1 MRHRLRPLDAPDKA
15 DDLRAQQRITIGY
28 GQLRPHNY
36 IRLPLPVFNGQK
48 HRAAS
53 RARTLAHGH
62 QPGKTQP
69 PAIAMLANDMTE
81 LPAGPCQRRCQ
92 QIQRMGF

>member
-1 MRHRLRPLDAPDKA
+1 MRHRLRPLDTPNKA

-28 GQLRPHNY
+28 GQLWPHNY

-53 RARTLAHGH
+53 GARALTHGH

-69 PAIAMLANDMTE
+69 PAIAMLVNDVTE
-81 LPAGPCQRRCQ
+81 LPASQRQRRCQ
-92 QIQRMGF
+92 QIQRMSF